1 MKIAVFS
8 DIHGNCCA
16 LDAVLDDASRR
27 DVDSFVC
34 LGDVAAT
41 GPQPL
46 DALERVVALGCP
58 VVMGNADDILL
69 GAETPETDD
78 EFMSRIYDIDSWC
91 AGLLDDSHREHV
103 RGYAPTVSLADGA
116 FLGFHGSPASF
127 DEVIAPDASEDHL
140 ARAVGGDA
148 VVNCGGHTH
157 FQTFRRFGDRFYI
170 NPGSVGMSYDRISGD
185 VHLVPV
191 AEYATVEV
199 GGGELRGVDLHRL
212 PYDPDP
218 LFRFARAS
226 GMPHIE
232 WWLGEWAT

>member
-58 VVMGNADDILL
+58 VVMGNADDILF

-91 AGLLDDSHREHV
+91 AGLLDDSHREQSAV
-103 RGYAPTVSLADGA
+103 MRRRCRSRTARSW
-116 FLGFHGSPASF
+116 ASM
-127 DEVIAPDASEDHL
+127 DH
-140 ARAVGGDA
+140 
-148 VVNCGGHTH
+148 
-157 FQTFRRFGDRFYI
+157 
-170 NPGSVGMSYDRISGD
+170 
-185 VHLVPV
+185 
-191 AEYATVEV
+191 
-199 GGGELRGVDLHRL
+199 
-212 PYDPDP
+212 P
-218 LFRFARAS
+218 LLSTR
-226 GMPHIE
+226 
-232 WWLGEWAT
+232 